1 MRPAAN
7 VLPAFLLYEVVTS
20 LQWPL
25 TGFPYLCLL
34 IIGIYY
40 SMMFDIT
47 SPQNPR
53 IKSVMRLQ
61 SKQSERR
68 EQNLIVVEGF
78 REIGLAIK
86 AGFESVELF
95 VAPDVCDS
103 ERWVL
108 LQNQFPKTFTL
119 SGESFARLAYRESSD
134 GFIALF
140 RPRYFV
146 PGDFTG
152 RINPVFIVLEGV
164 EKPGNLG
171 AVLRTADAARAD
183 AVWLCD
189 TPTDIYN
196 PNAIRSSVGCIFT
209 VPVLQTSST
218 EALQWFR
225 ENGVVTLAA
234 ALTAKEEYHLTDL
247 TGPVALVF
255 GTEATGLSDLWLHK
269 SDKQI
274 LIPMRGQIDSLN
286 VSISAAVMV
295 FEAMRQRNFIS

>member
-1 MRPAAN
+1 
-7 VLPAFLLYEVVTS
+7 
-20 LQWPL
+20 
-25 TGFPYLCLL
+25 
-34 IIGIYY
+34 
-40 SMMFDIT
+40 MMFDIT

-68 EQNLIVVEGF
+68 ELNLIVVEGF
-78 REIGLAIK
+78 REIGLALK
-86 AGFESVELF
+86 AGFESVELL
-95 VAPDVCDS
+95 VAPGICDH
-103 ERWVL
+103 ERWVS
-108 LQNQFPKTFTL
+108 LQKLFPKTYTL
-119 SGESFARLAYRESSD
+119 SEECFARLAYREASD
-134 GFIALF
+134 GLIALF

-146 PGDFTG
+146 PGDFVG
-152 RINPVFIVLEGV
+152 RRNPVFIVLEGV

-209 VPVLQTSST
+209 VPVIQTSSVD
-218 EALQWFR
+218 ALQWFH
-225 ENGVVTLAA
+225 ENEVITLAA
-234 ALTAKEEYHLTDL
+234 ALTAKEEYHRINLTC
-247 TGPVALVF
+247 PVAIIF
-255 GTEATGLSDLWLHK
+255 GTEATGLSDFWLNK

-286 VSISAAVMV
+286 VSISAAIIV